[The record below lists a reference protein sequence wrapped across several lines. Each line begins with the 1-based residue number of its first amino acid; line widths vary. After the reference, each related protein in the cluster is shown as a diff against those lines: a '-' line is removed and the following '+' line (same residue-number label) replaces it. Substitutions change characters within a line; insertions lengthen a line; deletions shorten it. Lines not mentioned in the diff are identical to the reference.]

1 MGLALLL
8 DEPVAHMV
16 DIHSSLF
23 LQGFAR
29 WMTLLGEGWVVA
41 LLGILVPTILWILGR
56 TRAARAVLLIAA
68 IGLITGGAATLLRSL
83 VGRTRPN
90 AHVAQGVYG
99 VRHDSHWIVGKYEF
113 GSFPSGHTATVVGL
127 AAAAWIINRRLG
139 LAAAAYAALVSWS
152 RIAQGSHHFSDVVA
166 ASIVGVAGAYIVLTR
181 VGPLMKWVDGGLKDL
196 WLCSH
201 RPDSSP
207 GTDTPSRV

>member
-8 DEPVAHMV
+8 DDPVAQMV

-23 LQGFAR
+23 LQDFAR

-41 LLGILVPTILWILGR
+41 LLGILVPTVLWILGR
-56 TRAARAVLLIAA
+56 TRAARAVVLITA
-68 IGLITGGAATLLRSL
+68 IGLLTGGAATLLRSL

-99 VRHDSHWIVGKYEF
+99 VRHDSHWIIGKYEF

-127 AAAAWIINRRLG
+127 AAAAWMINRRLG
-139 LAAAAYAALVSWS
+139 LASAAYAALVSWS

-181 VGPLMKWVDGGLKDL
+181 VGPLIKWVDGGLKDL

-201 RPDSSP
+201 RPVSTP
-207 GTDTPSRV
+207 GTDTSSRV